1 MKEILAADQLGF
13 PLLSALVVLPIA
25 IAILLQ
31 CLRSESAQ
39 RQAAVGGAI
48 LELALAVF
56 LVIEFVPGTA
66 DIQFV
71 ERMTW
76 MPGLGASLHFG
87 VDGISVLFVPL
98 TALVFLMTLICSP
111 PAGGRSSGRF
121 YLTCIML
128 FEAITMGIFVSL
140 DLLSFFVFWELA
152 LLPSYFL
159 VRLWGVG
166 PQRQY
171 AAMKY
176 VMYMLVGS
184 APLLIAIIMLNLNY
198 QDAVAAGN
206 AVAGQGFDFLS
217 LMNVPINPENQ
228 TLLFFLMLAAFAV
241 KGPVPPFHTWMPTM
255 LMEGP
260 IGMAIVLVGLKLGTY
275 GMLRFVIPI
284 MPEASYEWS
293 SLMTWLG
300 AASVLYG
307 GAIALVQSNL
317 RRLMDFASV
326 SHVGLMVLGL
336 FSLNMQSVQGS
347 LILMLHV
354 GLTSTVLMFLVGGLL
369 WRTGSSE
376 LSAFGGIARQ
386 APRLAAAFFV
396 MGIASI
402 GMPGTSGF
410 LGEFM
415 VLIGSSLRDWRVAAV
430 AVLGVILSAGYFL
443 WYYERAFF
451 GPPGKNAFKLSDLMP
466 REFALAAVM
475 IALVFWVGIYPA
487 PFLRITGAS
496 VAALVEHIER
506 RAVLPTQAGIIE
518 ESDVARLEAHSD
530 QHEEVR

>member
-1 MKEILAADQLGF
+1 MKEILAADQIGF

-39 RQAAVGGAI
+39 RQVALAGAI

-56 LVIEFVPGTA
+56 VVIQFVPGTA
-66 DIQFV
+66 DIQFA
-71 ERMTW
+71 ERMAW

-87 VDGISVLFVPL
+87 VDGISVLFLPL
-98 TALVFLMTLICSP
+98 TALVIVMTLICSP
-111 PAGGRSSGRF
+111 PAGGRSGSRF

-128 FEAITMGIFVSL
+128 FEAINMGIFVSL
-140 DLLSFFVFWELA
+140 DLVSFFVFWELA
-152 LLPSYFL
+152 LIPSYFL
-159 VRLWGVG
+159 IRLWGLG

-198 QDAVAAGN
+198 NDAVEAGS
-206 AVAGQGFDFLS
+206 AVAGQGFDLLS
-217 LMNVPINPENQ
+217 LMHVPVNPEIQ
-228 TLLFFLMLAAFAV
+228 TMLFFLMIAAFAV
-241 KGPVPPFHTWMPTM
+241 KGPVPPFHTWMPTV

-260 IGMAIVLVGLKLGTY
+260 IGMAIILVGLKLGVY
-275 GMLRFVIPI
+275 GMLRFVVPI
-284 MPEASYEWS
+284 MPEATVEWS
-293 SLMTWLG
+293 SLMTWL
-300 AASVLYG
+300 AVASVLYG

-317 RRLMDFASV
+317 RRLLAFASV
-326 SHVGLMVLGL
+326 SHVGLIVLGL
-336 FSLNMQSVQGS
+336 FSLNMQSMQGS

-354 GLTSTVLMFLVGGLL
+354 GLTATVLMFLVGALL

-386 APRLAAAFFV
+386 APRLAVTFFV

-415 VLIGSSLRDWRVAAV
+415 VLLGASLRDGRLAAV

-451 GPPGKNAFKLSDLMP
+451 GPPGRNVSKLSDLMP
-466 REFALAAVM
+466 REFAMAAVM
-475 IALVFWVGIYPA
+475 IALVFWAGVYPA
-487 PFLRITGAS
+487 PFLNITGGS
-496 VAALVEHIER
+496 VAALVEHVER
-506 RAVLPTQAGIIE
+506 RTGGTKQTRAIE
-518 ESDVARLEAHSD
+518 ARGRPRLDLATLID
-530 QHEEVR
+530 K